1 MINKYFTQSTT
12 ATLAVIV
19 LILSACGAPAPL
31 AQPGLLPTA
40 AIRLPVVVS
49 GPAPVA
55 ATATAALIVA
65 TPVPTAIAPAP
76 TMIAPTMIAPTA
88 IAPTIRI
95 AVIGDFGLAGAN
107 EANVA
112 ALVKSWHPQ
121 DIITTGDNNY
131 PAGAADT
138 IDANI
143 GQYYHEFIA
152 PYTGSY
158 GPGAAANHFFPVLG
172 NHDWQ
177 TANSQPYRD
186 YFTLPGNE
194 RYYTADI
201 GPLRLFAVDSMPDE
215 PDGTTAESAQGAWLE
230 QQLAASTACWN
241 VVAMHHP
248 PFSSGLHGSSAWM
261 QWPYAAWGADLVL
274 AGHDHSYERF
284 DQDGIPYIVNGLG
297 GGALYALHSP
307 IAGSKVQF
315 AGAYGAMLL
324 EAGSN
329 SLHIQFITV
338 DGTLVDDMQLAG
350 GCAR

>member
-1 MINKYFTQSTT
+1 MIHKCFTQKLLP
-12 ATLAVIV
+12 LAIIT
-19 LILSACGAPAPL
+19 LILAACGAPAPL
-31 AQPGLLPTA
+31 AQPGPLPTA

-49 GPAPVA
+49 GPAPAA
-55 ATATAALIVA
+55 ATTTAAPTVA
-65 TPVPTAIAPAP
+65 TPVPTAIAS
-76 TMIAPTMIAPTA
+76 
-88 IAPTIRI
+88 TIRI

-152 PYTGSY
+152 PYSGNY

-177 TANSQPYRD
+177 AANSQPYRD

-201 GPLRLFAVDSMPDE
+201 GPLRLFALDSMPDE
-215 PDGTTAESAQGAWLE
+215 PDGTTADSAQGAWLE

-284 DQDGIPYIVNGLG
+284 DHDGIPYILNGLG
-297 GGALYALHSP
+297 GGALYALHP
-307 IAGSKVQF
+307 PTAGSKRQF
-315 AGAYGAMLL
+315 AGGYGAMLL
-324 EAGSN
+324 EVDRN

-350 GCAR
+350 GCVR